1 MKNTKTHTDTGI
13 LIPVI
18 IIGSLF
24 FIFGFI
30 TWLNSILIPYLKI
43 ACELTGFQ
51 SLLVA
56 FVFYISFTIMALPSA
71 WVLKQTGLKNGMM
84 VGLWIMAMGTLLFLP
99 AAYTRTFWVFLAGL
113 YVMGTGLALLQTAAN
128 PYVTIL
134 GPRNGAARRISI
146 MGVCN
151 KTAGAIAPLV
161 LAYFILNDGNVLIES
176 LQTLKGT
183 TSYVA
188 ALDDLAL
195 RVVNPYLVMTIVL
208 FGLGIIIRF
217 SPLPDIKTGNDRED
231 QDSFKKKGTIF
242 DFPHLILGAVALFV
256 YMGLEVIA
264 GDTIIQYGLSHGMEI
279 DQAKG
284 LPSYTMAAMIVGYL
298 MSILLIPK
306 YVSQRTV
313 LSACSFLG
321 IFFSIGI
328 IMTSGWTSVAFVA
341 LLGFSNAIVW
351 PAIWPLALHNLGNF
365 TNQGAAILIMAISG
379 GAIIPLLWGQISDS
393 FGPQEAYWILIP
405 SHLIIAFYA
414 LKGYRVLSWKGVKN

>member
-1 MKNTKTHTDTGI
+1 
-13 LIPVI
+13 
-18 IIGSLF
+18 
-24 FIFGFI
+24 
-30 TWLNSILIPYLKI
+30 
-43 ACELTGFQ
+43 
-51 SLLVA
+51 
-56 FVFYISFTIMALPSA
+56 
-71 WVLKQTGLKNGMM
+71 
-84 VGLWIMAMGTLLFLP
+84 
-99 AAYTRTFWVFLAGL
+99 
-113 YVMGTGLALLQTAAN
+113 
-128 PYVTIL
+128 
-134 GPRNGAARRISI
+134 

-341 LLGFSNAIVW
+341 F
-351 PAIWPLALHNLGNF
+351 
-365 TNQGAAILIMAISG
+365 Q
-379 GAIIPLLWGQISDS
+379 
-393 FGPQEAYWILIP
+393 
-405 SHLIIAFYA
+405 
-414 LKGYRVLSWKGVKN
+414 